1 MLVTDQSCH
10 NSDGFIG
17 YSFSHEGYFSGGT
30 YQRIYSADTAKECSA
45 ECTSSGSSCVAFQ
58 FRDDYYKSCWT
69 YSDTGTGIRTVAG
82 DLAYV
87 KCIGN
92 EHII

>member
-1 MLVTDQSCH
+1 MLVTCH

-17 YSFSHEGYFSGGT
+17 YYFSHKGYFRGGT
-30 YQRIYSADTAKECSA
+30 HQRINSADTAKECSA

-58 FRDDYYKSCWT
+58 FRDNEDACWT
-69 YSDTGTGIRTVAG
+69 YSDTGTGIGTADG
-82 DLAYV
+82 NLAYV

-92 EHII
+92 